1 MIIALFVLE
10 LLGFHGGPYLGILV
24 YAVVPA
30 ILVVGL
36 LLIPLGN
43 FVARR
48 RRRKAEQLGVKA
60 PPPVVIDF
68 GKPVVRATAVFV
80 LVMTTVNIALI
91 AGGTYKAVEVM
102 DSTEFCGTSCHVM
115 KPELTAYSRSPH
127 AHVACVDCH
136 IGPGAGWFVQSKLSG
151 TRQLFAVA
159 FNTFSRPIA
168 TPVHDLRPARETC
181 QQCHWPARFTG
192 DRLKILTSYTD
203 DEETERARPCSS

>member
-1 MIIALFVLE
+1 
-10 LLGFHGGPYLGILV
+10 
-24 YAVVPA
+24 
-30 ILVVGL
+30 
-36 LLIPLGN
+36 
-43 FVARR
+43 
-48 RRRKAEQLGVKA
+48 
-60 PPPVVIDF
+60 
-68 GKPVVRATAVFV
+68 
-80 LVMTTVNIALI
+80 
-91 AGGTYKAVEVM
+91 M

-127 AHVACVDCH
+127 AHVACVNCH

-181 QQCHWPARFTG
+181 EQCHWPASFTG

-203 DEETERARPCSS
+203 DEKTEARKTVLLMNIGGTQGRQAGRHPLARRAREPGPLLR